1 MPVSATTTWLRV
13 PENGVVDFSISSPL
27 GDDGG
32 DGTRLK
38 VDPPFEHVSVN
49 SLVLLTSIA
58 VAQSD
63 NAIVLHRLQ
72 TPPTY

>member
-1 MPVSATTTWLRV
+1 M
-13 PENGVVDFSISSPL
+13 VDFSISGPF

-38 VDPPFEHVSVN
+38 VDPPFEHVLVN
-49 SLVLLTSIA
+49 SLVLFTSIA

-63 NAIVLHRLQ
+63 DAIVLHRLQ
-72 TPPTY
+72 TPHSLFVCCCCVVVF